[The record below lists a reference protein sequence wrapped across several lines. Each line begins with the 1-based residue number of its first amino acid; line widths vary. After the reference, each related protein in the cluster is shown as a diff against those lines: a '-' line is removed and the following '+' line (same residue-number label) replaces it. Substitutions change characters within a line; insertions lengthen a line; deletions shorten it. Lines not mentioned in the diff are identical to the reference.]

1 MERKNHLFEK
11 ENHLPN
17 LHLWISMLIFTGVH
31 CRIAHLTAGAYPSDP
46 SIIGA
51 WPEQGHLSGTGANP
65 WGFLSIL
72 TAWEEN
78 GTFVHDLKNLIKIF
92 SCVFLLPQIPMGLA
106 AADGRLES
114 FPPWCSTPTTW
125 RPKWQKCEVRC
136 VAQTGWRVDALM
148 SSPLGHLRW
157 RCVELYFCFALFSS
171 LFTAFHSFENIFF
184 SLFICQVKF
193 QLKKVLCMGVAVGNV
208 GMNPDELRQ
217 NCLMA
222 INFLVSLLKK
232 NWNNVPWMWLLISQ
246 NTAL

>member
-11 ENHLPN
+11 EHYLPN

-65 WGFLSIL
+65 WGFKSIL
-72 TAWEEN
+72 NAWKEN
-78 GTFVHDLKNLIKIF
+78 GTFVHDLKNLNKIF
-92 SCVFLLPQIPMGLA
+92 SYVFLLPQIPMGLTA
-106 AADGRLES
+106 TDGRLES

-148 SSPLGHLRW
+148 SSPW
-157 RCVELYFCFALFSS
+157 VICVDVLLSSIFVFFQFFSS
-171 LFTAFHSFENIFF
+171 LFTALKTSSFHFSFVRWSSSWRRSCAWALRLATWAWIQMSWGRIASWQSTSWCHCSRRTGTTCLGCGFWF
-184 SLFICQVKF
+184 PQTR
-193 QLKKVLCMGVAVGNV
+193 LKVG
-208 GMNPDELRQ
+208 
-217 NCLMA
+217 
-222 INFLVSLLKK
+222 
-232 NWNNVPWMWLLISQ
+232 
-246 NTAL
+246 